1 MRPVYPGSTAR
12 HGACPPRRPVKQG
25 AKARKALIHPERH
38 PCRISVMP
46 QHVSDSVAPKATEWF
61 EVASK
66 FQMYPLDDRPKH
78 LRTREHPPSTIGG
91 FVATQTLLAT
101 APQHGATAALFT
113 LIVEAVGCT
122 RITTRT

>member
-61 EVASK
+61 EVADK
-66 FQMYPLDDRPKH
+66 LLMRPWPDPGSSV
-78 LRTREHPPSTIGG
+78 R
-91 FVATQTLLAT
+91 
-101 APQHGATAALFT
+101 
-113 LIVEAVGCT
+113 VE
-122 RITTRT
+122 

>member
-25 AKARKALIHPERH
+25 AKAHKAPHPSRETPLPHLRYA
-38 PCRISVMP
+38 STYFKFG
-46 QHVSDSVAPKATEWF
+46 SSKATEWF